1 MPTLRTP
8 TCTVKAAW
16 TSDPKPR
23 RSIVIVDDEKSYV
36 ELMAQMLAENLDC
49 PVHAFTRPA
58 EALKVLNSVAPG
70 VIVTDYS
77 MPQMNGV
84 EFIKDASKLVPDSTF
99 VLISGE
105 DLDPIIGEFGRL
117 RRLRIRLRKPFGW
130 RPLADAILKVW
141 PGTDMP
147 SYRLLSEEQELAAEG
162 RMGSIIPLP

>member
-1 MPTLRTP
+1 MPTLRP
-8 TCTVKAAW
+8 SARFVKAAW
-16 TSDPKPR
+16 TQDPKPR

-58 EALKVLNSVAPG
+58 EALKVLSSLAPG

-77 MPQMNGV
+77 MPQLNGID
-84 EFIKDASKLVPDSTF
+84 FIKEASKLVSDSTF

-105 DLDPIIGEFGRL
+105 ELDHMAADFARL
-117 RRLRIRLRKPFGW
+117 RRLKTRLRKPFGW
-130 RPLADAILKVW
+130 RPLADAVLKVW
-141 PGTDMP
+141 PGTDLP
-147 SYRLLSEEQELAAEG
+147 TYRLLSEEQELATEG